1 MYTLFIMYT
10 LLDLIGNFM
19 AKPWLQDVSLS
30 AISAGFIAV
39 LVGFASAM
47 AIVFQ
52 AAQAAGASQAML
64 ISWVWALGLGM
75 GIGCLGFSLY
85 YRRPIIIAWSTPGAA
100 LLATS
105 LLHSSIEQAIGIF
118 IFVALLIL
126 FTGLSGL
133 FDTLTKRLPLPI
145 AAAMLAGILVQFG
158 LGIFTALQAS
168 PWLVAS
174 MLGVFVVAKRL
185 VPRYAILLVLIVGLL
200 LAWQQQSLAIDA
212 LQWSFATPVWVRP
225 EFSLSALVG
234 IGIPLF
240 IVTMTSQN
248 IPGVATLKSSGYGA
262 QPISPILTGTG
273 IINLIF
279 APFGGFTFNLAAIT
293 AAICTSSEAHP
304 DPDKRYIAGVSTGVF
319 NILAGIG
326 GATVVSLF
334 TAFPQP
340 LIAALAG
347 LALLGT
353 IGQSLHSAT
362 EKPQY
367 RDAAMITFLVTASGF
382 SFAGIASAFWGL
394 LLGVLSH
401 LVLRQYRTKVA

>member
-1 MYTLFIMYT
+1 
-10 LLDLIGNFM
+10 M

-105 LLHSSIEQAIGIF
+105 LVNSSIEQAIGIF

-126 FTGLSGL
+126 FTGLSGM

-145 AAAMLAGILVQFG
+145 ASAMLAGILVQFG
-158 LGIFTALQAS
+158 LGIFTALQTS
-168 PWLVAS
+168 PWLVAG
-174 MLGVFVVAKRL
+174 MLGVFVVAKRF
-185 VPRYAILLVLIVGLL
+185 VPRYAILLVLISGLL
-200 LAWQQQSLAIDA
+200 LAWQQQSLVIEA
-212 LQWSFATPVWVRP
+212 LQWSFARPVWVTP
-225 EFSLSALVG
+225 EFSLSALIG

-262 QPISPILTGTG
+262 QPISPILSGTG

-304 DPDKRYIAGVSTGVF
+304 DADKRYIAGVSTGFF
-319 NILAGIG
+319 NILAGMG
-326 GATVVSLF
+326 AATVVSLF
-334 TAFPQP
+334 AAFPQP

-382 SFAGIASAFWGL
+382 SVAGIASAFWGL

-401 LVLRQYRTKVA
+401 LVLRQYRTTVA

>member
-1 MYTLFIMYT
+1 MYTKLCLCT
-10 LLDLIGNFM
+10 LIGAKQMKSFM
-19 AKPWLQDVSLS
+19 SDLSLS

-52 AAQAAGASQAML
+52 AAQAAGASQEM
-64 ISWVWALGLGM
+64 IESWVWALGWGM
-75 GIGCLGFSLY
+75 GIGCLAFSLY
-85 YRRPIIIAWSTPGAA
+85 YKRPIIIVWSTPGAA

-105 LLHSSIEQAIGIF
+105 LTDISIEQAIGVF
-118 IFVALLIL
+118 VFVAVLIL
-126 FTGLSGL
+126 ITGLSGL

-168 PWLVAS
+168 PLLVAVMFS
-174 MLGVFVVAKRL
+174 VFILAKRWL
-185 VPRYAILLVLIVGLL
+185 PRYAIMLVLCSGLTLAYWQDSL
-200 LAWQQQSLAIDA
+200 LIEVLNFA
-212 LQWSFATPVWVRP
+212 FATPMWVMP
-225 EFSLSALVG
+225 EFTLSHLIG
-234 IGIPLF
+234 IGIPLY

-248 IPGVATLKSSGYGA
+248 IPGVAILKSSGYSA
-262 QPISPILTGTG
+262 QPISPLLSGTG
-273 IINLIF
+273 IINLIL

-293 AAICTSSEAHP
+293 AAICTSEEAHP
-304 DPDKRYIAGVSTGVF
+304 DPNKRYIAGVSAGVF

-334 TAFPQP
+334 AAFPKP

-347 LALLGT
+347 LALLST
-353 IGQSLHSAT
+353 IGASLMTTT

-367 RDAAMITFLVTASGF
+367 RDPAIVTFLVTASSV
-382 SFAGIASAFWGL
+382 SFFDIASAFWGL
-394 LLGVLSH
+394 VLGLLTH
-401 LVLRQYRTKVA
+401 FVLRQYKVR